1 VASDMRSYIV
11 HAVFFFLSTVESLM
25 NFIASVVHIY
35 PRFDFA
41 MNFFERFH
49 LSPSK
54 NKEKALARITEDLKN
69 GISPIIRQTSQE

>member
-1 VASDMRSYIV
+1 MRSYIV
-11 HAVFFFLSTVESLM
+11 HAIFFFLSTVESLL

-49 LSPSK
+49 VSPSK
-54 NKEKALARITEDLKN
+54 SKEMALGKITEDLKN
-69 GISPIIRQTSQE
+69 GISPVIKRSSEE

>member
-1 VASDMRSYIV
+1 MRSYIV

-41 MNFFERFH
+41 MNFFEKFH
-49 LSPSK
+49 MSPSK
-54 NKEKALARITEDLKN
+54 AKEQALEKITEGLKR
-69 GISPIIRQTSQE
+69 GISPVIRQTSDE

>member
-1 VASDMRSYIV
+1 MRSYIV
-11 HAVFFFLSTVESLM
+11 HTIFFFLSTVESLM

-49 LSPSK
+49 ISPSK
-54 NKEKALARITEDLKN
+54 SKELALQKITEDLKR
-69 GISPIIRQTSQE
+69 GISPVIKQTSEE

>member
-1 VASDMRSYIV
+1 MRSYIV
-11 HAVFFFLSTVESLM
+11 HAIFFFLSTMESLM

-49 LSPSK
+49 TSPSK
-54 NKEKALARITEDLKN
+54 AKEMALGKITEDLKR
-69 GISPIIRQTSQE
+69 GISPVIKQTSEE

>member
-1 VASDMRSYIV
+1 MRSYIV
-11 HAVFFFLSTVESLM
+11 HTVFFFLSTVESLM

-49 LSPSK
+49 MSPSK
-54 NKEKALARITEDLKN
+54 SKEKALAKITEDLKN
-69 GISPIIRQTSQE
+69 GISPIIKQSLRE